1 MARMATLR
9 LDDSR
14 VSWRR
19 VDEDIVAID
28 LQTSEYITVNAS
40 GRVLWLSLA
49 AGTDED
55 SLVAALQAEA
65 RQGNVVLDETAARRD
80 VREFLAAMRA
90 RGLISETC

>member
-1 MARMATLR
+1 MVTLR

-40 GRVLWLSLA
+40 GRSLWLSLA
-49 AGTDED
+49 EGTNEDE
-55 SLVAALQAEA
+55 LVLALQAEA
-65 RQGNVVLDETAARRD
+65 LQANAVLDGASARRD
-80 VREFLAAMRA
+80 VGAFLTAMRS
-90 RGLISETC
+90 RGLITES